1 MKKALLLLFVAAGMA
16 ISAGTTKQDSGTPAI
31 TFEKS
36 VIDMGNIRKD
46 SEAICEFKFT
56 NTGNAPLVVQ
66 SVKGQCGCTTILSES
81 WSKEPIAPGGTASFK
96 VKYDTSTRVG
106 MFDKKIMVQ
115 TNAAATPFEV
125 KIKGNVLP

>member
-1 MKKALLLLFVAAGMA
+1 MKKALLLLFAAAGLA
-16 ISAGTTKQDSGTPAI
+16 ISAGAPKLENAPAI
-31 TFEKS
+31 AFEKE

-46 SEAICEFKFT
+46 SEAVCEFKFT
-56 NTGNAPLVVQ
+56 NTGTAPLIIE
-66 SVKGQCGCTTILSES
+66 SIKGQCGCTTVLPES
-81 WSKEPIAPGGTASFK
+81 WSKEPIQPGGKASFK

-115 TNAAATPFEV
+115 TNAALTPFEV